1 MTGEVNMLICGT
13 EATLRPVSADRYLA
27 NLENA
32 EKRSRDKINTQT
44 EKRTFFWAG
53 MIADSAYIGEEKM
66 FDSADEAVSSLTM
79 EEIADIGGELF
90 SEISLPDIYYGGEEG
105 REVKGE
111 RPEIRNQKN
120 LDLTKKRR
128 QPFAFLK
135 EETAFWGGG
144 SEGNDAAAE
153 AKSIAPRRP
162 YTAYGEGLPPGYVE
176 RGFYFYHG
184 GDMREVSDYFEKDS
198 RRYDSVFR

>member
-1 MTGEVNMLICGT
+1 MRT

-120 LDLTKKRR
+120 LDLTKKAAAALCISEGRDGISGRR
-128 QPFAFLK
+128 QRRKRRCGGGKINRSA
-135 EETAFWGGG
+135 AAVHSIWGG
-144 SEGNDAAAE
+144 SAAGVRGAG
-153 AKSIAPRRP
+153 ILLLPRR
-162 YTAYGEGLPPGYVE
+162 
-176 RGFYFYHG
+176 
-184 GDMREVSDYFEKDS
+184 
-198 RRYDSVFR
+198 